1 MALNDRQQAF
11 LDELKKQPRGQR
23 NATEAALRAGY
34 AKSRARQTGSRLMC
48 QNGDIK
54 KALEEWDAKRTEE
67 AEKEAGLTSDW
78 VLSRIMTIV
87 DDPETSRKDQLKGLE
102 MLGKYLDM
110 FAGKKEQEAQRIEVV
125 YDDPEME
132 AWGE

>member
-54 KALEEWDAKRTEE
+54 KALDEWD
-67 AEKEAGLTSDW
+67 EKLTQKVEKDAGLTSEW
-78 VLSRIMTIV
+78 VMVRIKEIV
-87 DDPETSRKDQLKGLE
+87 EDPEASNKDKLRGLE
-102 MLGKYLDM
+102 LIGKFLDIWS
-110 FAGKKEQEAQRIEVV
+110 GKQEQEAQRIEVV